1 MRDIEISIQELR
13 HGGYIVF
20 EGAGDER
27 RPLMAKTT
35 LAETASAVRDMVEE
49 RLAPETG
56 ECWQTGDVSMPKAI
70 TNVVPLRPRGLMERI
85 FGRG

>member
-35 LAETASAVRDMVEE
+35 LAETASAVRDLVEE
-49 RLAPETG
+49 RRRS
-56 ECWQTGDVSMPKAI
+56 SMNKIVQRAWYYADHFEK
-70 TNVVPLRPRGLMERI
+70 MEQVA
-85 FGRG
+85 